1 MARHIVL
8 LRGINVGR
16 HNRIAMAEFKALLTD
31 LGYTEVRTLL
41 NSGNAVVTTPDA
53 DSAAVAR
60 RIQKAISD
68 SFGLSIAV
76 MVRSRAQ
83 VESVIARNPM
93 PEEAERA
100 PSYFHVGFCDPAP
113 PQERL
118 DSIDATKLGADR
130 IMVRAGT
137 CYLWF
142 ADGPQNSPLG
152 KAIRAHKLGANMT
165 MRSWNTVRKLVS
177 LAGPVGVASDP
188 G

>member
-16 HNRIAMAEFKALLTD
+16 HNRIAMAEFKALLTG
-31 LGYTEVRTLL
+31 LGYTDVRTLL
-41 NSGNAVVTTPDA
+41 NSGNAVVTTPDP
-53 DSAAVAR
+53 DPAAAAR
-60 RIQKAISD
+60 RIQKGISD
-68 SFGLSIAV
+68 AFGLSIAV
-76 MVRSRAQ
+76 MVRSRAL
-83 VESVIARNPM
+83 VESVIERNPM

-100 PSYFHVGFCDPAP
+100 PNFFHVGFGDPAP
-113 PQERL
+113 SQERL
-118 DSIDATKLGADR
+118 DSIDATTLGADR
-130 IMVRAGT
+130 IMVRDGT

-152 KAIRAHKLGANMT
+152 EAIRVHKLGANMT

-177 LAGPVGVASDP
+177 LAGPVGGAPDP